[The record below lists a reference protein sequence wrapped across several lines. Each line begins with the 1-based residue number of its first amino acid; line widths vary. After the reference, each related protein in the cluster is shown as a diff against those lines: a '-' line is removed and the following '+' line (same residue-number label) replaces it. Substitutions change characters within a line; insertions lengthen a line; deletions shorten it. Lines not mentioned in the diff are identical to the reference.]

1 MEARSRLYQNR
12 SLQVNTQFQCER
24 EYPVFRFF
32 KNKDGFGSGDKYLLA
47 MFGTWL
53 GPIYVLQAL
62 VLASWIGVLF
72 ALFYKL
78 KKAKFP
84 TMLPFAPLES
94 SAYIFLLVLFVS
106 CSSTNQENET
116 TSISE
121 EASNNLSVEEI
132 KEPASNIWVSAKK
145 GDIDSIKQHIA
156 YGTDLNSKG
165 SSREETALIIAS
177 CQGHYEIVD
186 LLVNNDV
193 DLDIQNDEGV
203 TAQFCAVFFGQTE
216 IVQLLKDAGADPNII
231 MNQDLTAMD
240 LVSVEWDSDRESAV
254 KFYKLKYQVSF
265 DIEDI
270 KSAHPLIMDIL
281 NK

>member
-1 MEARSRLYQNR
+1 MRRGNLS
-12 SLQVNTQFQCER
+12 VC
-24 EYPVFRFF
+24 
-32 KNKDGFGSGDKYLLA
+32 
-47 MFGTWL
+47 
-53 GPIYVLQAL
+53 
-62 VLASWIGVLF
+62 
-72 ALFYKL
+72 
-78 KKAKFP
+78 
-84 TMLPFAPLES
+84 
-94 SAYIFLLVLFVS
+94 IFLLILFVS

-121 EASNNLSVEEI
+121 ETSNNQSVEEI
-132 KEPASNIWVSAKK
+132 KEPSSNIWVSAKK
-145 GDIDSIKQHIA
+145 GDIESIKQHIA

-165 SSREETALIIAS
+165 SRREETALIIAS

-254 KFYKLKYQVSF
+254 KLYKIKYQVNF

-270 KSAHPLIMDIL
+270 KSAHPLIMEIL
-281 NK
+281 NQ

>member
-1 MEARSRLYQNR
+1 MRRGNLS
-12 SLQVNTQFQCER
+12 FC
-24 EYPVFRFF
+24 
-32 KNKDGFGSGDKYLLA
+32 
-47 MFGTWL
+47 
-53 GPIYVLQAL
+53 
-62 VLASWIGVLF
+62 
-72 ALFYKL
+72 
-78 KKAKFP
+78 
-84 TMLPFAPLES
+84 
-94 SAYIFLLVLFVS
+94 IFLLVLFVS

-121 EASNNLSVEEI
+121 ETSNNLSVEEI

-254 KFYKLKYQVSF
+254 KLYKIKYQVNF

-270 KSAHPLIMDIL
+270 KSAHPLIMEIL
-281 NK
+281 NQ

>member
-1 MEARSRLYQNR
+1 MRRGNLS
-12 SLQVNTQFQCER
+12 VC
-24 EYPVFRFF
+24 
-32 KNKDGFGSGDKYLLA
+32 
-47 MFGTWL
+47 
-53 GPIYVLQAL
+53 
-62 VLASWIGVLF
+62 
-72 ALFYKL
+72 
-78 KKAKFP
+78 
-84 TMLPFAPLES
+84 
-94 SAYIFLLVLFVS
+94 IFLLILFVS

-121 EASNNLSVEEI
+121 ETSNNQSVEEI
-132 KEPASNIWVSAKK
+132 KEPSSNIWVSAKK
-145 GDIDSIKQHIA
+145 GDIESIKQHIA
-156 YGTDLNSKG
+156 FGTNLNSVG
-165 SSREETALIIAS
+165 SSRDETALIIAS

-186 LLVNNDV
+186 LLINNDV
-193 DLDIQNDEGV
+193 DLDIQNNEGV

-265 DIEDI
+265 DVENI

>member
-1 MEARSRLYQNR
+1 MRRGNLS
-12 SLQVNTQFQCER
+12 VC
-24 EYPVFRFF
+24 
-32 KNKDGFGSGDKYLLA
+32 
-47 MFGTWL
+47 
-53 GPIYVLQAL
+53 
-62 VLASWIGVLF
+62 
-72 ALFYKL
+72 
-78 KKAKFP
+78 
-84 TMLPFAPLES
+84 
-94 SAYIFLLVLFVS
+94 IFILILFVS
-106 CSSTNQENET
+106 CTNTNQENET

-121 EASNNLSVEEI
+121 EASNNQPKEEI

-145 GDIDSIKQHIA
+145 GDIESIKQHIA

-165 SSREETALIIAS
+165 SSRDETALIIAS

-186 LLVNNDV
+186 LLVNNDA
-193 DLDIQNDEGV
+193 DLNIQNDEGV
-203 TAQFCAVFFGQTE
+203 TAQFCAVFFGRTE

-240 LVSVEWDSDRESAV
+240 LVSVEWNSDRESAV

>member
-1 MEARSRLYQNR
+1 MRRGNLS
-12 SLQVNTQFQCER
+12 FC
-24 EYPVFRFF
+24 
-32 KNKDGFGSGDKYLLA
+32 
-47 MFGTWL
+47 
-53 GPIYVLQAL
+53 
-62 VLASWIGVLF
+62 
-72 ALFYKL
+72 
-78 KKAKFP
+78 
-84 TMLPFAPLES
+84 
-94 SAYIFLLVLFVS
+94 IFLLVLFVS
-106 CSSTNQENET
+106 CSSANQENET

-121 EASNNLSVEEI
+121 ETSNSQPVEKV
-132 KEPASNIWVSAKK
+132 KEPASTIWVSAKK
-145 GDIDSIKQHIA
+145 GDIESIKQHIA

-165 SSREETALIIAS
+165 SSRDETALIIAS

-193 DLDIQNDEGV
+193 DLDVQNDEGV
-203 TAQFCAVFFGQTE
+203 TAQFCAVFFGRTE

-270 KSAHPLIMDIL
+270 KSAHPLIMEIL

>member
-1 MEARSRLYQNR
+1 MRRGNLS
-12 SLQVNTQFQCER
+12 VC
-24 EYPVFRFF
+24 
-32 KNKDGFGSGDKYLLA
+32 
-47 MFGTWL
+47 
-53 GPIYVLQAL
+53 
-62 VLASWIGVLF
+62 
-72 ALFYKL
+72 
-78 KKAKFP
+78 
-84 TMLPFAPLES
+84 
-94 SAYIFLLVLFVS
+94 IFILILFVS
-106 CSSTNQENET
+106 CSSTNQENEN

-121 EASNNLSVEEI
+121 EASSNQPVEEI

-156 YGTDLNSKG
+156 FGTDLNSKG
-165 SSREETALIIAS
+165 SSRDETALIIAS
-177 CQGHYEIVD
+177 CQGHFEIVD
-186 LLVNNDV
+186 LLINNDV
-193 DLDIQNDEGV
+193 DLNIQNDEGV

>member
-1 MEARSRLYQNR
+1 MRRGNLS
-12 SLQVNTQFQCER
+12 FC
-24 EYPVFRFF
+24 
-32 KNKDGFGSGDKYLLA
+32 
-47 MFGTWL
+47 
-53 GPIYVLQAL
+53 
-62 VLASWIGVLF
+62 
-72 ALFYKL
+72 
-78 KKAKFP
+78 
-84 TMLPFAPLES
+84 
-94 SAYIFLLVLFVS
+94 IFLLVLFVS

-121 EASNNLSVEEI
+121 ETSNNLSVEEI

-240 LVSVEWDSDRESAV
+240 LVSVEWDSNRESAV
-254 KFYKLKYQVSF
+254 KLYKIKYQVSF

-270 KSAHPLIMDIL
+270 KSAHPRIMDIL
-281 NK
+281 NQ

>member
-1 MEARSRLYQNR
+1 MRRGNLS
-12 SLQVNTQFQCER
+12 VC
-24 EYPVFRFF
+24 
-32 KNKDGFGSGDKYLLA
+32 
-47 MFGTWL
+47 
-53 GPIYVLQAL
+53 
-62 VLASWIGVLF
+62 
-72 ALFYKL
+72 
-78 KKAKFP
+78 
-84 TMLPFAPLES
+84 
-94 SAYIFLLVLFVS
+94 IFILILFVS
-106 CSSTNQENET
+106 CTNTNQENET

-121 EASNNLSVEEI
+121 EASNNQPKEEI

-145 GDIDSIKQHIA
+145 GNIESIKQHIA

-165 SSREETALIIAS
+165 SSRDETALIIAS
-177 CQGHYEIVD
+177 CQGHFEIVD

-265 DIEDI
+265 DIEDV

>member
-1 MEARSRLYQNR
+1 MRRGNLS
-12 SLQVNTQFQCER
+12 VC
-24 EYPVFRFF
+24 
-32 KNKDGFGSGDKYLLA
+32 
-47 MFGTWL
+47 
-53 GPIYVLQAL
+53 
-62 VLASWIGVLF
+62 
-72 ALFYKL
+72 
-78 KKAKFP
+78 
-84 TMLPFAPLES
+84 
-94 SAYIFLLVLFVS
+94 IFLLVLFVS
-106 CSSTNQENET
+106 CSSTNQENEN

-121 EASNNLSVEEI
+121 ETSNNLSVEEI

-145 GDIDSIKQHIA
+145 GDIESIKQHIA

-203 TAQFCAVFFGQTE
+203 TAQFCAVFFGQTD

-231 MNQDLTAMD
+231 MNQDLTSMD

-254 KFYKLKYQVSF
+254 KLYKIKYQVSF

-270 KSAHPLIMDIL
+270 KSAHPRIMDIL
-281 NK
+281 NQ

>member
-1 MEARSRLYQNR
+1 MRRGNLS
-12 SLQVNTQFQCER
+12 VC
-24 EYPVFRFF
+24 
-32 KNKDGFGSGDKYLLA
+32 
-47 MFGTWL
+47 
-53 GPIYVLQAL
+53 
-62 VLASWIGVLF
+62 
-72 ALFYKL
+72 
-78 KKAKFP
+78 
-84 TMLPFAPLES
+84 
-94 SAYIFLLVLFVS
+94 IFILILFVS
-106 CSSTNQENET
+106 CTNTNQENET

-121 EASNNLSVEEI
+121 EASNNQPKEEI

-145 GDIDSIKQHIA
+145 GDIESIKQHIA

-165 SSREETALIIAS
+165 SSRDETALIIAS
-177 CQGHYEIVD
+177 CQGHFEIVD

-270 KSAHPLIMDIL
+270 RSAHPLIMEIL

>member
-1 MEARSRLYQNR
+1 MRRGNLY
-12 SLQVNTQFQCER
+12 FC
-24 EYPVFRFF
+24 
-32 KNKDGFGSGDKYLLA
+32 
-47 MFGTWL
+47 
-53 GPIYVLQAL
+53 
-62 VLASWIGVLF
+62 
-72 ALFYKL
+72 
-78 KKAKFP
+78 
-84 TMLPFAPLES
+84 
-94 SAYIFLLVLFVS
+94 IFILIFFVS

-116 TSISE
+116 ASISE
-121 EASNNLSVEEI
+121 ESSANQSVEVI
-132 KEPASNIWVSAKK
+132 KEPSSNIWVSAKK
-145 GDIDSIKQHIA
+145 GDIESIKQHIA
-156 YGTDLNSKG
+156 FGTNLNSVG
-165 SSREETALIIAS
+165 SSRDETALIIAS

-254 KFYKLKYQVSF
+254 KLYKIKYQVSF

-270 KSAHPLIMDIL
+270 KSAHPRIMDIL

>member
-1 MEARSRLYQNR
+1 MRRGNLS
-12 SLQVNTQFQCER
+12 FC
-24 EYPVFRFF
+24 
-32 KNKDGFGSGDKYLLA
+32 
-47 MFGTWL
+47 
-53 GPIYVLQAL
+53 
-62 VLASWIGVLF
+62 
-72 ALFYKL
+72 
-78 KKAKFP
+78 
-84 TMLPFAPLES
+84 
-94 SAYIFLLVLFVS
+94 IFLLVLFVS

-121 EASNNLSVEEI
+121 ETSNNLSVEEI

-216 IVQLLKDAGADPNII
+216 IVQLLK
-231 MNQDLTAMD
+231 L
-240 LVSVEWDSDRESAV
+240 S
-254 KFYKLKYQVSF
+254 
-265 DIEDI
+265 
-270 KSAHPLIMDIL
+270 LIHI
-281 NK
+281 